1 VISYPA
7 SLKAIG
13 GARTGIAPANLLDVL
28 DVNGNLHYWSD
39 RVIVAPNV
47 ITGVPTDTNVEAS
60 GPGAILIVPDGPA
73 ACTINWSDWTEGTGF
88 PNGTTEIVF
97 DGNGGATIQLTYSP
111 STNNSHNDYGVGGVH
126 LVGAALG
133 VTGPVAIPNLPDAG
147 SVLTVQ
153 IFTTAWSY
161 FGGSFPA
168 AIYVIGPA
176 SANPDDTVHAS
187 VTWLYNTYAGAPEWE
202 QPASS
207 PTTYTPWLLSV
218 SQFSFH
224 RSLQTDIGSFVVQ
237 NLSGDTLSRDVEKI
251 IRASALEG
259 AFFVYRL
266 WQPDAQASWLEVHGT
281 LTVDEI
287 GVDTVQLKGSQLL
300 NPSQDDTPLEIY
312 CETCQLQWG
321 GRRCGS
327 TQATECSYSFQ
338 TCQVLERIMVTMND
352 YEKNYGEATANTASN
367 VINRRRKI

>member
-1 VISYPA
+1 MISYPA

-47 ITGVPTDTNVEAS
+47 ITGVPTDSNVEAS
-60 GPGAILIVPDGPA
+60 GAGAVIVVPSGPA
-73 ACTINWSDWTEGTGF
+73 ACNIDWSDWAGNGDSF
-88 PNGTTEIVF
+88 ANGTTEIVF
-97 DGNGGATIQLTYSP
+97 DGNGGATIQLTSSP
-111 STNNSHNDYGVGGVH
+111 STDKSHDDYGVNGVR

-133 VTGPVAIPNLPDAG
+133 VTGPVAIPNLPNAG

-153 IFTTAWSY
+153 IFTSDWNY
-161 FGGSFPA
+161 MGDIPA
-168 AIYVIGPA
+168 AIFVTGPA
-176 SANPDDTVHAS
+176 SANPDNTVHAS
-187 VTWLYNTYAGAPEWE
+187 VTWLYNTYGGAPDWA

-207 PTTYTPWLLSV
+207 ATAYSPWLLSV

-237 NLSGDTLSRDVEKI
+237 NLSGDMLSRDVEKML
-251 IRASALEG
+251 RASALEG

-287 GVDTVQLKGSQLL
+287 GMDTVQLKGSQLL

-338 TCQVLERIMVTMND
+338 TCQVVERIMVTMND